1 MEKEKK
7 EKKEKK
13 EEKEK
18 KEKKEKDEKKEKK
31 KEKKALWTM
40 CCPLSITG
48 KERRRRRNGSLVI
61 HWRRHNSEPIWWS

>member
-31 KEKKALWTM
+31 EKKALWTM
-40 CCPLSITG
+40 CCRLSMTG

-61 HWRRHNSEPIWWS
+61 HW

>member
-18 KEKKEKDEKKEKK
+18 KEKKEKDEKKEN

-61 HWRRHNSEPIWWS
+61 HW

>member
-18 KEKKEKDEKKEKK
+18 KEKKEKDEKKEK

-61 HWRRHNSEPIWWS
+61 HW